1 MIAIICVITLWTGAP
16 ARAQELISQQ
26 GPPPASVEEST
37 VPMEQSF
44 TTPTTEYGS
53 LKTLQESTKQGLKN
67 MPAFFR
73 DTKLDANVR
82 TYYFYRDK
90 FDDTK
95 SEALAIGASLVY
107 KSGYLWDHFALG
119 AAGYTSLPLYA
130 PEKRDGTK
138 LLMEGQEG
146 FAVLGQLYG
155 EIKLV
160 DNMFIDLYRKE
171 YNTPY
176 INKDDTRMVP
186 NTFEAYTFTG
196 KVGGQEGS
204 PEARF
209 GAGYFTKMKPKDFQ
223 DFHSMSRQLGVEE
236 DRGVSTGGI
245 NVKWKGLSLGAID
258 YYSQDIINIFY
269 TEGKYTFPSFS
280 GLGFSLS
287 AQYANQ
293 GSNGDNLVT
302 GSPFSTHQTGVKGE
316 VSFRRALLTL
326 AYTNTAKG
334 DNMRNPWGGYP
345 GYTSVQVQDFNR
357 ASEEAFM
364 VKLAYD
370 FTSLGLKDFTAYAL
384 MVNGWGAI
392 NPSTRGP
399 VYNQTE
405 YDFDVQW
412 RPKFDSLKG
421 LWFRA
426 RYARVE
432 QRGTTAGNTSINDL
446 RFILNYDFSI
456 L

>member
-1 MIAIICVITLWTGAP
+1 MIVIICVIATWMGTPVL
-16 ARAQELISQQ
+16 AQELISQQ
-26 GPPPASVEEST
+26 GPPPTSVEEST

-44 TTPTTEYGS
+44 TTPPTEYQP
-53 LKTLQESTKQGLKN
+53 LKTFQESTKEGMKN

-160 DNMFIDLYRKE
+160 DNMFINLYRKE

-209 GAGYFTKMKPKDFQ
+209 GAGYFNKMKPKDFQ

-236 DRGVSTGGI
+236 DRGVSTGGV

-269 TEGKYTFPSFS
+269 PSEA
-280 GLGFSLS
+280 L
-287 AQYANQ
+287 AQITVA
-293 GSNGDNLVT
+293 
-302 GSPFSTHQTGVKGE
+302 
-316 VSFRRALLTL
+316 
-326 AYTNTAKG
+326 
-334 DNMRNPWGGYP
+334 
-345 GYTSVQVQDFNR
+345 
-357 ASEEAFM
+357 
-364 VKLAYD
+364 
-370 FTSLGLKDFTAYAL
+370 
-384 MVNGWGAI
+384 
-392 NPSTRGP
+392 
-399 VYNQTE
+399 
-405 YDFDVQW
+405 
-412 RPKFDSLKG
+412 
-421 LWFRA
+421 
-426 RYARVE
+426 
-432 QRGTTAGNTSINDL
+432 
-446 RFILNYDFSI
+446 
-456 L
+456 